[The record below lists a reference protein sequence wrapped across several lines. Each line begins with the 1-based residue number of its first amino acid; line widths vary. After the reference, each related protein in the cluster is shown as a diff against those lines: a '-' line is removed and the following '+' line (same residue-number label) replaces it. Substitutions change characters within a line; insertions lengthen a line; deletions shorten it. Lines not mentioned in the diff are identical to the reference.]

1 MPRKKEV
8 ENRKKK
14 CVRESS
20 IGPFVPVLIRVEKNL
35 RRREKNEVKKRNTC
49 CSSVDAD
56 GIAAVLRD

>member
-20 IGPFVPVLIRVEKNL
+20 IGPFVPVLIRVEK
-35 RRREKNEVKKRNTC
+35 KSKKERKK
-49 CSSVDAD
+49 
-56 GIAAVLRD
+56 